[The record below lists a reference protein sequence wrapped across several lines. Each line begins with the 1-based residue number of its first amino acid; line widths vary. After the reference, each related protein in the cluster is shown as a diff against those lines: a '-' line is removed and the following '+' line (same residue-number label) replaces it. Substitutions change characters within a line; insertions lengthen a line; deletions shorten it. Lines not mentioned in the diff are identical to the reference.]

1 VEEEPTSNPDLSA
14 PDVRSIRAAAK
25 QAKFAEA
32 ARGVLGAHGCL
43 PTDDDRPLP
52 DRDRRVPYHRLRQV
66 LNAALASIPHG
77 FRYPIRQLGTAGARL
92 AGGNCGHGTGAG
104 R

>member
-1 VEEEPTSNPDLSA
+1 MYHPDLSQ
-14 PDVRSIRAAAK
+14 PDACSIRAAAG

-43 PTDDDRPLP
+43 PTDGDHPLRG
-52 DRDRRVPYHRLRQV
+52 RDRRVPYHRLRQV
-66 LNAALASIPHG
+66 LNAALASIPHKFG
-77 FRYPIRQLGTAGARL
+77 YPIRQLGTAGAWL
-92 AGGNCGHGTGAG
+92 VAGNRGQGAGAG